1 MKMELLSRN
10 QASEVFNLS
19 KDVFP
24 YYAKMGYI
32 EKINDKYFKKS
43 IEDYLNSIS
52 VKDLDGE
59 VWKQAKG
66 YSRYLF
72 SNLGRVVSL
81 NHRGGLHKRIINPS
95 ISGGYNKTVFLD
107 DNGKY
112 RSINVH
118 RLICLAFYPNENYLN
133 LEVNHKDA
141 NKLNNEVSNLEW
153 CTKQENIK
161 HSIENKLQ
169 TAFKGEDVGTSILK
183 ETDVLLI
190 REIAKKRGRRY
201 NRKEL
206 GLRFNISPATIK
218 DIVLRH
224 TWKHI

>member
-1 MKMELLSRN
+1 MELLSRN

-19 KDVFP
+19 KEVFP

-81 NHRGGLHKRIINPS
+81 NHRGCFHKRIINPS
-95 ISGGYNKTVFLD
+95 ISRGYNKTVFLD

-161 HSIENKLQ
+161 HSIENNLQ

-183 ETDVLLI
+183 EIDVLLI
-190 REIAKKRGRRY
+190 RKIAKQRGKRY
-201 NRKEL
+201 DRKEL

-218 DIVLRH
+218 DIVLRN

>member
-1 MKMELLSRN
+1 MKTELISRK

-32 EKINDKYFKKS
+32 KKVNDKYCKKS
-43 IEDYLNSIS
+43 ITDYLESIS
-52 VKDLDGE
+52 VKNLDGE

-66 YSRYLF
+66 FSRYLF
-72 SNLGRVVSL
+72 SSFGRVQSL
-81 NHRGGLHKRIINPS
+81 NHRGGLHKRIVNPA
-95 ISGGYNKTVFLD
+95 ISAGYNKTVFLD

-141 NKLNNEVSNLEW
+141 DKLNNEASNLEW
-153 CTKQENIK
+153 CTRQENIQ

-169 TAFKGEDVGTSILK
+169 TPFRGEEVGTSILK
-183 ETDVLLI
+183 ENDVLLI
-190 REIAKKRGRRY
+190 RKIAKERGRRY
-201 NRKEL
+201 DRKDL
-206 GLRFNISPATIK
+206 GLTFNISPATIK